1 MQAHELVLPLL
12 GVGLRLGELF
22 LELGRSVLL
31 GRGGLGFGLGRLLRA
46 GLGLVV
52 CGLLGGRSVALLLL
66 GLGGLGLFGGLL
78 GLLGLG
84 VAVFDLDGHLFPFG
98 LIGRTA
104 LGGSRFRLGRHDYL
118 PSLSSST
125 TS

>member
-12 GVGLRLGELF
+12 GVSLRLGKLL
-22 LELGRSVLL
+22 LELGGGVRL
-31 GRGGLGFGLGRLLRA
+31 GCGLGLGRLLGA
-46 GLGLVV
+46 GLRLGVF
-52 CGLLGGRSVALLLL
+52 GFLGGGSVLLLL
-66 GLGGLGLFGGLL
+66 RLGGLGLFGGLP